1 MANEENLIPNS
12 ELTPKERQERARK
25 MGIASGKA
33 RRERKTAK
41 EILTYLLNLPIENGQ
56 PKDKFKSLKDI
67 KGKNLTSLT
76 SGLAH
81 LTKDVA
87 SGDKKAI
94 DLALRITGEMIEQVQ
109 VNTTDETIEEL
120 KAILEEPEG
129 G

>member
-1 MANEENLIPNS
+1 MANEENLKTLSPS
-12 ELTPKERQERARK
+12 EARK
-25 MGIASGKA
+25 NGRKGGKASGKA

-41 EILTYLLNLPIENGQ
+41 EILTYLLNLPIENGH

-87 SGDKKAI
+87 GGDKKAI

-120 KAILEEPEG
+120 KAILDEPSADG
-129 G
+129 

>member
-1 MANEENLIPNS
+1 MGGEARANGG
-12 ELTPKERQERARK
+12 R
-25 MGIASGKA
+25 ASGRS

-41 EILTYLLNLPIENGQ
+41 EILTYLLNLPIDKGK

-67 KGKNLTSLT
+67 KGKNLTALT
-76 SGLAH
+76 SGLAI

-87 SGDKKAI
+87 NGDKKAI

-120 KAILEEPEG
+120 KSILEEPPEG

>member
-1 MANEENLIPNS
+1 MANEENLKPVRSKS
-12 ELTPKERQERARK
+12 EARK
-25 MGIASGKA
+25 RGANGGRASGRS

-41 EILTYLLNLPIENGQ
+41 EILTYLLNLPIDKGK

-67 KGKNLTSLT
+67 KGKNLTALT
-76 SGLAH
+76 SGLAI

-87 SGDKKAI
+87 NGDKKAI

-120 KAILEEPEG
+120 KSILEEPPEG